1 MENFGEKCVD
11 QDNVEIGDKFDFGKR
26 RHKTK
31 SQHRKNRKMHNFIN
45 PIKHKPIFMVFGAG
59 FEQHKSKK
67 CPINGQNLLKYIRY
81 FIQAIPDIVRQIAI
95 PTHQN
100 HPSFPL

>member
-31 SQHRKNRKMHNFIN
+31 SQHRKNRKMQDFVNSVEHE
-45 PIKHKPIFMVFGAG
+45 PIFMVFRAG
-59 FEQHKSKK
+59 FEQHISKK
-67 CPINGQNLLKYIRY
+67 CPINGQNLFKYLRN
-81 FIQAIPDIVRQIAI
+81 FIQEIPGIVLR
-95 PTHQN
+95 
-100 HPSFPL
+100 